1 MQDVDS
7 AVGRLDNILMT
18 VYFFVAMLIV
28 AVALEAQLVTLVTGA
43 GTAIL
48 GGLSVFS
55 CWQSG

>member
-1 MQDVDS
+1 
-7 AVGRLDNILMT
+7 MT